1 MTRVERPVRSKNV
14 MFQSTTPSSVELVP
28 AMVCCDCNSGSIM
41 TRISALV
48 LLARTS
54 SKMWPC
60 PSLTALYK
68 LSSALPLT
76 DIVMANAETSDE
88 RTDCNPLRNIS
99 LLR

>member
-1 MTRVERPVRSKNV
+1 MTPVEGPVRSKNV
-14 MFQSTTPSSVELVP
+14 MFQLTTLSSMELVP
-28 AMVCCDCNSGSIM
+28 AMVCCDCNAGSI
-41 TRISALV
+41 TTCISALV

-54 SKMWPC
+54 SKMWPR

-88 RTDCNPLRNIS
+88 RTDCTPLRNIS
-99 LLR
+99 ALH